1 MRVWFGISFGN
12 NADRMK
18 TRELNVIKSHIF
30 IRWQRWKTYSTW
42 KKLIPICLF
51 HLFCPLKSHSALWR
65 QLSGF
70 GTKTYTHTSCIG
82 NLCPFPDWCLA
93 TRSQTHNVNTEGFP
107 VFSGGHLWPLFLL
120 HFLSF
125 VYYRSIF
132 FQFPPTHP
140 LSSSRR
146 RARLCFERMRHH
158 WWRSHPTHQQ

>member
-1 MRVWFGISFGN
+1 MTALKDLQYMEKADTDISFSS
-12 NADRMK
+12 
-18 TRELNVIKSHIF
+18 LLSIKVTLS
-30 IRWQRWKTYSTW
+30 S
-42 KKLIPICLF
+42 
-51 HLFCPLKSHSALWR
+51 LKAAQWFWH
-65 QLSGF
+65 
-70 GTKTYTHTSCIG
+70 KNIHTHTSCIG

-107 VFSGGHLWPLFLL
+107 VFSGGHSWPLFLL

>member
-1 MRVWFGISFGN
+1 MTALKDLQYMEKADTDISFSS
-12 NADRMK
+12 
-18 TRELNVIKSHIF
+18 LLSIKVTLS
-30 IRWQRWKTYSTW
+30 S
-42 KKLIPICLF
+42 
-51 HLFCPLKSHSALWR
+51 LKAAQWFWH
-65 QLSGF
+65 
-70 GTKTYTHTSCIG
+70 KNIHTHTSCIG